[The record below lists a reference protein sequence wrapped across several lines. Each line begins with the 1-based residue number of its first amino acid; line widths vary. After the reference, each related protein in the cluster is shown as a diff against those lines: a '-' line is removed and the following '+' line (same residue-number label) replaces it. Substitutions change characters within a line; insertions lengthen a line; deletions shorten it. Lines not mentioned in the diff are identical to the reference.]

1 VNERTPGSPAE
12 FARPESD
19 PGLRGAPQGA
29 RGLLP
34 SQQVSVRVRRGSDGQ
49 LSIVEFLSPG
59 LTESEKVALRLAFQQ
74 GELQL
79 EGEGASGEESWIA
92 TLLRSRSR

>member
-1 VNERTPGSPAE
+1 MTGRPPASPAA

-34 SQQVSVRVRRGSDGQ
+34 DELASVRVRRGADGQ
-49 LSIVEFLSPG
+49 LTIIEFLSPS
-59 LTESEKVALRLAFQQ
+59 LTESEQVALRLAFAR
-74 GELQL
+74 GELRL
-79 EGEGASGEESWIA
+79 EGQGASGEESWI
-92 TLLRSRSR
+92 TNLLRSGSH